1 MILVVL
7 FRKGFVTARTSRPD
21 TFRAANL
28 LLRHEDVFSRIYCR
42 LFSSDGCKVFG
53 FWILVVKI
61 SRFRNLDPNLDPEIA
76 FVFFVSSFYVSNSKI
91 FKNFVFFSGRK
102 Y

>member
-1 MILVVL
+1 LFTSRKKASDMILVVL

-61 SRFRNLDPNLDPEIA
+61 SRLNVDPNPD
-76 FVFFVSSFYVSNSKI
+76 F
-91 FKNFVFFSGRK
+91 
-102 Y
+102 